1 MATPNLQ
8 MTLRCFIKL
17 FFFLFDKVSL
27 VCKKLLNNKHTFTAT
42 TAINNRETIRPPSF
56 VPTSSAPL
64 INHRKVNL
72 CTHTIYYFQQNICD
86 LASTLPSISVDINTA
101 YLQFWLCVI
110 YFSRN
115 RSIRLKQGSCS
126 LDHHFGGFG
135 KPSAK
140 FTQHRI
146 SGQVSFLYLLLTFDY
161 RWPLTQSNHQSSQ
174 DRPFPSTTEEV
185 ECCYHEVSG
194 SQTLQ
199 KYLKQIIIIDGKR
212 VRRKPQKGRRGRKK
226 KPSLSASP

>member
-1 MATPNLQ
+1 

-17 FFFLFDKVSL
+17 FFFFLIKFHSSARSFS
-27 VCKKLLNNKHTFTAT
+27 NNKHTFTAT

-72 CTHTIYYFQQNICD
+72 RTHTIYYFQQNISD

-135 KPSAK
+135 KPL
-140 FTQHRI
+140 TQYSR
-146 SGQVSFLYLLLTFDY
+146 STEYLARWAFFIYCWHLIT
-161 RWPLTQSNHQSSQ
+161 RWPLTQSSNHQSNQ
-174 DRPFPSTTEEV
+174 ERPFPSTTEEV
-185 ECCYHEVSG
+185 ERCYHEVSG

-212 VRRKPQKGRRGRKK
+212 VRRKPKKGRRGRKT